1 MTSTPKRDDMEVVA
15 NQEHWNNM
23 LDRLMAAHER
33 KAKRRAIDDDQWD
46 REHGD
51 LNQ

>member
-1 MTSTPKRDDMEVVA
+1 MASTPKRDDMDVIA

-46 REHGD
+46 QEHED
-51 LNQ
+51 QNR